1 MARYLLKPHKG
12 HAHGEDPAGNSSPA
26 NGNVLVRFQHGF
38 EHYFERLRNSYRG
51 LLSLA
56 LTHPV
61 RVVAGFLGV
70 AALSLCLAPL

>member
-1 MARYLLKPHKG
+1 MKFHGGARVLLAVATPMH
-12 HAHGEDPAGNSSPA
+12 SSPA

-38 EHYFERLRNSYRG
+38 EHYFERLRNSSRG

-56 LTHPV
+56 RTHPV

-70 AALSLCLAPL
+70 AALSLCVAPL